1 MSATEHA
8 HAPYQ
13 IDEAQL
19 ADVPQIYALLRDY
32 STQEILLPRSEGDIY
47 RSLRDFLV
55 IREENRVIACGSLMI
70 FTAELGE
77 IRSLA
82 VSPDSKNS
90 GLGKCMVIHI
100 EQQARRLGLQKLMAL
115 TYVEGFF
122 RKLGYHVVDM
132 SELPEKVW
140 GACINCPK
148 FTNCD
153 EIAMLKYLQI

>member
-1 MSATEHA
+1 MKPLYQQQYPVEAATL
-8 HAPYQ
+8 
-13 IDEAQL
+13 D
-19 ADVPQIYALLRDY
+19 DVPQIYTLLRDY
-32 STQEILLPRSEGDIY
+32 STQEVLLPRTEGDIY
-47 RSLRDFLV
+47 RSLRDFSV
-55 IREENRVIACGSLMI
+55 IRNAQKQVLACGSLMI

-82 VSPDSKNS
+82 VSPESKS
-90 GLGKCMVIHI
+90 MGLGRVIVQQI
-100 EQQARRLGLQKLMAL
+100 ESQAGSLGLKRLMAL
-115 TYVEGFF
+115 TYVEEFF

-153 EIAMLKYLQI
+153 EIAMVKYL